1 MRISLDSAQ
10 DMKLLQHTDLSVL
23 WSKEGDPGMS
33 RCDPTFTSKPG
44 WGLGFSTK
52 PPKP

>member
-33 RCDPTFTSKPG
+33 E
-44 WGLGFSTK
+44 GLNRMQDATRHLHQNRVGV
-52 PPKP
+52 